1 MKIKTQLILFLCSF
15 ILLCACGNKIGNSSL
30 APKKVTTTT
39 VDDSTSIVIDES
51 SLNDLDSSD
60 SSFESSSKESSE
72 ESSEIEKTSKPICES
87 SLINPET
94 TVKEVEVIG
103 PEPEVTVITTE
114 YYGPVEE
121 ETTSQIE
128 EEYIVYKPST
138 HYVHRSNCH
147 WVDSSCYEI
156 TDTNDIEARK
166 CSECNPDIEIINEYK
181 PPVTTTAAAATSSS
195 NWNGPVLSRSAGV
208 VYGPSGKE
216 TYYNLNMS
224 GVVSIMRGMG
234 FDEANYPY
242 WVDERQVKYLGPY
255 IMCAAN
261 LDVHPRG
268 TLVESSLGTAI
279 VCDTGGFAYSNP
291 NQLDIATAW

>member
-15 ILLCACGNKIGNSSL
+15 ILLCACGHKIGNSSL

-51 SLNDLDSSD
+51 SLNDLDNSD
-60 SSFESSSKESSE
+60 SSFESSSE
-72 ESSEIEKTSKPICES
+72 ESSEIEKISKPICES

-94 TVKEVEVIG
+94 AVKEVEVIG

-147 WVDSSCYEI
+147 WVDNSCYEI
-156 TDTNDIEARK
+156 TNTNDIEARK
-166 CSECNPDIEIINEYK
+166 CTECNPDIEIVNEYK
-181 PPVTTTAAAATSSS
+181 PPVTASSAAASTSSS
-195 NWNGPVLSRSAGV
+195 AWNGPVLSRSAGV

-216 TYYNLNMS
+216 TYYNLDMS
-224 GVVSIMRGMG
+224 GVISIMRGMG

-242 WVDERQVKYLGPY
+242 WVRSDGCKMIGNY

-261 LDVHPRG
+261 LSVHPRG
-268 TLVESSLGTAI
+268 TTVESSLGTCL
-279 VCDTGGFAYSNP
+279 VCDTGGFAYSNA
-291 NQLDIATAW
+291 NQLDIAVAWT